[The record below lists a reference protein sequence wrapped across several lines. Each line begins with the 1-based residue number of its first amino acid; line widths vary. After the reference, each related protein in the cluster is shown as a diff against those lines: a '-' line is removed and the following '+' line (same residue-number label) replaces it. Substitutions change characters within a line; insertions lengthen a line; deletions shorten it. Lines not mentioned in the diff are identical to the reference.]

1 MLNNLTPTVCLMLT
15 LCACS
20 GSANIT
26 RKDHIGG
33 RVQLAGAYMPAMADA
48 RMLMVEHCN
57 GRFQVAEL
65 DHSLEFRCSASAAR
79 TDERAMRS
87 TAKLLQ

>member
-1 MLNNLTPTVCLMLT
+1 
-15 LCACS
+15 
-20 GSANIT
+20 
-26 RKDHIGG
+26 
-33 RVQLAGAYMPAMADA
+33 MPAMADA